1 MRRFIWVATISLFVV
16 SFPVFA
22 QRGSRGFSGG
32 RGGFVSGRGAGFTGQ
47 SRFAGPRASGNMHS
61 SFRGSAGFR
70 GRPRFSQRSFHQN
83 RFRGHFRPRGFRNN
97 CFGFACRGN
106 FGFGGWGYYDPWLW
120 NSWDSHYSFDE
131 DYNNN
136 LAIANK
142 MNEQSLEQQRML
154 RQEQV
159 DGDQDLY
166 DRRAPGR
173 PAGSG
178 GQEQASPVI
187 APTILV
193 FRDQHREEIGNY
205 AIVGQNL
212 WNLSAQPRRRVPL
225 SSLDLIA
232 TEQANDDRGV
242 TFRLPGSNEGQ

>member
-1 MRRFIWVATISLFVV
+1 M
-16 SFPVFA
+16 P
-22 QRGSRGFSGG
+22 
-32 RGGFVSGRGAGFTGQ
+32 GQ
-47 SRFAGPRASGNMHS
+47 FRASGV
-61 SFRGSAGFR
+61 GLL
-70 GRPRFSQRSFHQN
+70 RSVVVEFL
-83 RFRGHFRPRGFRNN
+83 G
-97 CFGFACRGN
+97 
-106 FGFGGWGYYDPWLW
+106 
-120 NSWDSHYSFDE
+120 SHYSFDE